1 MSTDLLG
8 GIAAYDVRFLP
19 IVKAYADK
27 IGLVQV
33 INELVPSK
41 MDVQPGHM
49 VLAMIMD
56 TLTGRSPLYHIETFW
71 KSQDIELLLGKA
83 YRAGSFH
90 DDTVERI
97 LDKLYDVGTM
107 RIFSEVAVRA
117 AQAFS
122 VEKRYVHF
130 DTTSVSV
137 YGEYEPSPDDPFAVT
152 FGHSKDHRPDLK
164 QFVLSMLCVDRNVP
178 IFGKTE
184 DGNSSDKSLNNVIL
198 SELSCRMAKH
208 GLGTGSYIYVADSA
222 LVSEINLRALD
233 GTLFISRLPSTYNEC
248 GRAIT
253 EAISRNEWQ
262 ELGVLAQTKTTTHR
276 PGAFY
281 KVYETEVSLHGKS
294 YRAVVAHSSA
304 HDKRR
309 KKKIERELKEDRK
322 ALEALIGD
330 EAKRK
335 YFCTADAEGAAK
347 RLSASESEYHNLSV
361 EILEKQKYGRGRPK
375 KGEARE
381 VKETHYTLT
390 VNLKEKEDAVA
401 RKRQEA
407 GCFVLLSNVPKD
419 GEMAHSEAEILNAY
433 KEQHGI
439 EQNFAFLKDPL
450 IVNSLF
456 LKKPERIEAL
466 GLVLLLS
473 LLIWRLMERSLRQHV
488 ETTHSKIM
496 GLNNT
501 LTDRPTAHMITRI
514 FHSVMI
520 IKVVEGRRL
529 AHPLSAGQLDYL
541 KALGVNSTIFCVA
554 DPSG

>member
-1 MSTDLLG
+1 MSTNLLD
-8 GIAAYDVRFLP
+8 GITAYDVRFLP

-27 IGLVQV
+27 IGLVQA

-56 TLTGRSPLYHIETFW
+56 TLTGRSPLYHMETFW
-71 KSQDIELLLGKA
+71 QSQDIELLLGKA
-83 YRAGSFH
+83 YRAGAFH
-90 DDTVERI
+90 DDTLERI

-107 RIFSEVAVRA
+107 KIFSEVALRA
-117 AQAFS
+117 ARVFS

-137 YGEYEPSPDDPFAVT
+137 FGEYDPGPDDPFAIT

-184 DGNSSDKSLNNVIL
+184 DGNSSDKTLNNVIL

-208 GLGTGSYIYVADSA
+208 GLGTGAYIYVADSA

-233 GTLFISRLPSTYNEC
+233 DTLFISRLPSTYKEC

-253 EAISRNEWQ
+253 EAVSRNEWR
-262 ELGVLAQTKTTTHR
+262 ELGVLAKTKPTTHR
-276 PGAFY
+276 PGTFY
-281 KVYETEVSLHGKS
+281 KVYETEVSLHGKT

-335 YFCTADAEGAAK
+335 YFCTADAEASAK
-347 RLSASESEYHNLSV
+347 RLSAAESEYHHLTV
-361 EILEKQKYGRGRPK
+361 EILEKQKYGRGRPRK
-375 KGEARE
+375 DEARE
-381 VKETHYTLT
+381 VKEIHYTLA
-390 VNLKEKEDAVA
+390 VNLREKEAAVA

-419 GEMAHSEAEILNAY
+419 GEMAHSEAEILNVY

-466 GLVLLLS
+466 GLVLLLA
-473 LLIWRLMERSLRQHV
+473 LLIWRLMERSLRQHI

-496 GLNNT
+496 GLNKT

-520 IKVVEGRRL
+520 IKVAEGRKL
-529 AHPLSAGQLDYL
+529 AHPLSAYQLDYL
-541 KALGVNSTIFCVA
+541 KALGVNNSIFSVP